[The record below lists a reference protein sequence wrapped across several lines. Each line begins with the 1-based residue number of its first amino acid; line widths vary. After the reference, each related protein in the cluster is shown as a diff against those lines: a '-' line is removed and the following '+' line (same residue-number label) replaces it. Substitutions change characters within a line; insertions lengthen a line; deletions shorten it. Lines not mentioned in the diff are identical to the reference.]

1 MSYIAANKDET
12 LVDTAYRSIRK
23 DIIEE
28 TLPAGE
34 KINVLQLSRSYG
46 ISPTPIKQALNRLV
60 AEGLI
65 ESVPHKGSVVRKMT
79 LEEISEMF
87 EIRLMMETHFIPAVM
102 QAVQQSL
109 TIRQLFEQNI
119 RENTELAESFS
130 SVEEYFKTYEI
141 DRQFHELFI
150 FASGNKTALRI
161 YKGLNTHAY
170 AASLYHRQPKDQ
182 TVEGIREH
190 RQIYEALR
198 AGDEASALRLI
209 RLHHQNACDKIRLAL
224 KFRSA
229 GWE

>member
-130 SVEEYFKTYEI
+130 AWRSISKPTRSTGSSTSCSSLPAATRPPCASIRGSTPRLRRLPVSQAAQGP
-141 DRQFHELFI
+141 DRRGHPGTR
-150 FASGNKTALRI
+150 ADLR
-161 YKGLNTHAY
+161 GPA
-170 AASLYHRQPKDQ
+170 R
-182 TVEGIREH
+182 GR
-190 RQIYEALR
+190 
-198 AGDEASALRLI
+198 
-209 RLHHQNACDKIRLAL
+209 
-224 KFRSA
+224 
-229 GWE
+229 